1 MNDQFSHDSI
11 EQYITNIYGDGD
23 IDFNQKNA
31 ALDALYKNLMSFV
44 TDAFKI
50 PFNTIF
56 SQVAFVSS
64 HLKLEGRLV
73 QAFHFYRINFLS
85 QGNAGMEMDSGIQL
99 KVRVGILS
107 LLCDSIFNVKSE
119 ALTEEQIFA
128 FKHTKTPRQHT
139 EFVPYISFSVS
150 SLSLEQGFFMG
161 AQVQPAPALIIGLI
175 RSHEIF
181 LP

>member
-56 SQVAFVSS
+56 SQVAFVPS
-64 HLKLEGRLV
+64 HLQLAGRWV
-73 QAFHFYRINFLS
+73 QALHAYRINF
-85 QGNAGMEMDSGIQL
+85 
-99 KVRVGILS
+99 
-107 LLCDSIFNVKSE
+107 
-119 ALTEEQIFA
+119 
-128 FKHTKTPRQHT
+128 
-139 EFVPYISFSVS
+139 
-150 SLSLEQGFFMG
+150 
-161 AQVQPAPALIIGLI
+161 
-175 RSHEIF
+175 
-181 LP
+181 

>member
-56 SQVAFVSS
+56 SQVAFCLQSFEV
-64 HLKLEGRLV
+64 GRTV
-73 QAFHFYRINFLS
+73 
-85 QGNAGMEMDSGIQL
+85 GAG
-99 KVRVGILS
+99 
-107 LLCDSIFNVKSE
+107 
-119 ALTEEQIFA
+119 
-128 FKHTKTPRQHT
+128 
-139 EFVPYISFSVS
+139 ISF
-150 SLSLEQGFFMG
+150 LQD
-161 AQVQPAPALIIGLI
+161 
-175 RSHEIF
+175 
-181 LP
+181 